1 MYIENSVVLSVIV
14 PLLVNVPAVV
24 PLPKYNPRL
33 PLIVPVPPLFNVKLP
48 SSVPPLE
55 LKALVLTP
63 ATPSRVPP
71 VKLSVGTDVAVSRLT
86 APPDIASAPADRVPL
101 RVVVPAVTF
110 KVPTEGVPVPEVEL

>member
-1 MYIENSVVLSVIV
+1 MLAYMYIENSVVLSVIV
-14 PLLVNVPAVV
+14 PLLMNVPAVV

-55 LKALVLTP
+55 LKALVLIP

-71 VKLSVGTDVAVSRLT
+71 VNATLEVLIAVLKFAVPPEIVTD
-86 APPDIASAPADRVPL
+86 
-101 RVVVPAVTF
+101 
-110 KVPTEGVPVPEVEL
+110 EGLIVPVVGVKFAVPPVITMPEFNV